1 VEAGKEAAATVLDIE
16 QKVIGY
22 LRKQAD
28 TKMDAM
34 TIAQNLNLESQ
45 TELIFKLLNR
55 LAVNSRG
62 LSIIAK
68 KPAFNSLFYFK

>member
-1 VEAGKEAAATVLDIE
+1 
-16 QKVIGY
+16 
-22 LRKQAD
+22 
-28 TKMDAM
+28 MDAM

-55 LAVNSRG
+55 LAVNARG